1 VAPLGYYVLA
11 DVYNRQG
18 RSAEAAEAVEKA
30 RELEATIRAHPLP
43 RL

>member
-18 RSAEAAEAVEKA
+18 RPAESAEAVEKA
-30 RELEATIRAHPLP
+30 RRLEETIRAHPLP